1 MSNLSTPSSKL
12 RNAVHPHNAIPQ
24 QERHYIGSSATYGKR
39 GTQVAEIQH
48 KLEKVKK

>member
-12 RNAVHPHNAIPQ
+12 RNAVHPQ